1 MPCHPHTA
9 RRHLW
14 PSIGIS
20 LSLYNLDNHRQR
32 RPSPYGHPEDL
43 SRPFEDLRGS
53 PTTFEDPRRPS
64 RTFEEDRR
72 SFDPPRS
79 PSRSFDPP
87 RSPSRSFD
95 PLSIPF
101 GGPRAYIAPSLRPRT
116 IPQYPGHRPLAR
128 RFPLAGFRTLFG
140 CSVMLVGA
148 VSGIGCIGMQGEL
161 DSSALTVT
169 GPIFG

>member
-53 PTTFEDPRRPS
+53 PTTFENLRGGS
-64 RTFEEDRR
+64 TFL
-72 SFDPPRS
+72 RS
-79 PSRSFDPP
+79 PSIPFAVL
-87 RSPSRSFD
+87 RSPSIPFEIVRSLVNPLRRSSRVYRAFAEAYD
-95 PLSIPF
+95 DPPVPRASSPLSSVPY
-101 GGPRAYIAPSLRPRT
+101 GG
-116 IPQYPGHRPLAR
+116 
-128 RFPLAGFRTLFG
+128 
-140 CSVMLVGA
+140 V
-148 VSGIGCIGMQGEL
+148 
-161 DSSALTVT
+161 
-169 GPIFG
+169 